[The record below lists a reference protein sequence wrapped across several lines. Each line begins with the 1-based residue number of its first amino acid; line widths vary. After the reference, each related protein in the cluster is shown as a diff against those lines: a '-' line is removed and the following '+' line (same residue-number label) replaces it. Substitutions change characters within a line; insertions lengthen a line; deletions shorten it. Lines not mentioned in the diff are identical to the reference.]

1 MNHNRLEPRKNH
13 KCDCIYANCTCNKCI
28 LVEKRRMLNIQL
40 HELEEIADNEIN
52 DIEDIDDNYNKI
64 GNKIKGGKFI
74 FL

>member
-1 MNHNRLEPRKNH
+1 
-13 KCDCIYANCTCNKCI
+13 
-28 LVEKRRMLNIQL
+28 MLNIQL